1 MIMNI
6 LKNTVIALAIGLAF
20 TACNNKGN
28 KQSGEAAAAQAETV
42 SSAELKETNA
52 GNWQAVAKENFKLD
66 LTLPAGWTVTKAES
80 PNGQNMMLFCEID
93 NADSLDG
100 AAKLA
105 SVKSFVQAALE
116 ASKAAS
122 AGAFNSTAGD
132 VEIVPGL
139 SWQWEYTHEPVTL
152 SQEYVATTTMLT
164 VNYNN
169 LNSIEISI
177 ALMAK
182 RI

>member
-1 MIMNI
+1 MNI
-6 LKNTVIALAIGLAF
+6 FKNTVIALTIGLAF
-20 TACNNKGN
+20 TACSSKGG
-28 KQSGEAAAAQAETV
+28 KQPGKTTAEQAAT
-42 SSAELKETNA
+42 SSRTELKDA
-52 GNWQAVAKENFKLD
+52 SQSNWQAVAKENFNLD
-66 LTLPAGWTVTKAES
+66 LNLPAGWTLTKAES

-93 NADSLDG
+93 NAGSIDE
-100 AAKLA
+100 AVKLTI
-105 SVKSFVQAALE
+105 VKNFVQAALE

-122 AGAFNSTAGD
+122 TEEFNYAVGD
-132 VEIVPGL
+132 VEIVQGL

-182 RI
+182 RV